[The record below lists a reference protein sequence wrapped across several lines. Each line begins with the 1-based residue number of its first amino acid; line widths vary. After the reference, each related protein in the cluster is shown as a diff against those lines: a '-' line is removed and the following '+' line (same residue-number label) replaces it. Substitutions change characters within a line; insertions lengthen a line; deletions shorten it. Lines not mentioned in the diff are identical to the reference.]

1 MNHAEHDESIGSMLA
16 SIAAAL
22 REVSDKLDIVAARV
36 QHEVPTFPA
45 DDDLPEKTR
54 IHRLES
60 WAFHASQDISRL
72 SSRLD
77 ALDGG
82 DTPPRTGRST
92 PSRREVREAAE
103 RAAAEAELA
112 DEAARPPLE
121 RRSPRTDHLGDP
133 TWPLTVAPIPRAAG
147 EAPSGEAGSWSPFS
161 APGGE
166 TRSEQ
171 TGESGGVSTTLAHDM
186 GAARDAASA
195 ERRNGSARRNG
206 AAAHGAREDSRN
218 GAATVGGVALDSGRE
233 LNGAGAGL
241 AQGAPSAGGRVMADE
256 PTRNGAVARN
266 GGAAVEKSASPA
278 AESDSD
284 REVTATPR
292 GIRTAADGR
301 DGGSHRPIAPVEAA
315 VPGTV
320 GGAVSAGATETSGV
334 AEADSDERTGGHRSA
349 EIAVE
354 RARPA
359 GRIATDAESTPGRTG
374 SVGLSDG
381 PASAPA
387 QQMSGSP
394 QAVGASPRSAGS
406 PEQRTEAS
414 AHSSTQAGESA
425 QRVNGHAHGAAE
437 ARGTEPGSGGSANGI
452 HWTFADDDTLTATPP
467 VRNGHDRN
475 GFTGGDVRDQLPS
488 APSPAAPP
496 ARLSVPK
503 SRPAPT
509 ETTDPAATST
519 HVPTNPADGSPERTS
534 AFPQTTDPAANSTHV
549 PTGITNRADAP
560 PERTPGFPQTADST
574 VPADTRAA
582 GRGPADSLVNG
593 QNSGTGT
600 ALSGFSATVELT
612 QPGSGPLES
621 VRGTNPGIGTGPDS
635 RTSTPDHAASAD
647 GVLPLTADFTA
658 PERFSVGDHAPG
670 SGAADEAAERPSMTA
685 RSAAT
690 GDMSTGRGSIGETSP
705 TGIPLS
711 ADLTAPSRNSS
722 ADTRSEAA
730 ASQGTRLSGAPAG
743 FTPGSLTSAADSA
756 GPSGYTAPAS
766 FQAPADERAYTG
778 HTPSSDSRGLAD
790 GPSFTNGTGSVAD
803 QPGTADFGA
812 PVAAGGAQTSPFDRV
827 SNDPAPPTAT
837 DAAGITVTGT
847 YRAFDIER
855 AHVDKLQAM
864 LDELK
869 RSAGLP
875 PGRRDVFGPPTTD
888 AG

>member
-103 RAAAEAELA
+103 RAAAEAEHA

-147 EAPSGEAGSWSPFS
+147 DASSAEAGSWSPFS
-161 APGGE
+161 APGGDA
-166 TRSEQ
+166 RSEQ
-171 TGESGGVSTTLAHDM
+171 TGSSGGVSTTLAHDM

-218 GAATVGGVALDSGRE
+218 GVAPVGGVAVDSGRE
-233 LNGAGAGL
+233 LNGAGL
-241 AQGAPSAGGRVMADE
+241 SQRVPSAADRVVAEE
-256 PTRNGAVARN
+256 PTRNGAVRN
-266 GGAAVEKSASPA
+266 GVAAVEKAASPA
-278 AESDSD
+278 AKSDSD
-284 REVTATPR
+284 REVTAIPR
-292 GIRTAADGR
+292 DIRTAADGR

-320 GGAVSAGATETSGV
+320 GGAVSAEAPEASGV
-334 AEADSDERTGGHRSA
+334 AEANSDERTGGHRSA

-381 PASAPA
+381 LASAPA
-387 QQMSGSP
+387 QQMIGS
-394 QAVGASPRSAGS
+394 AHAGGASPRSIGS
-406 PEQRTEAS
+406 PDQRTEAS
-414 AHSSTQAGESA
+414 AHSSTQAGGSA
-425 QRVNGHAHGAAE
+425 QQVNGHAHGAAE
-437 ARGTEPGSGGSANGI
+437 SRGTEPGSGGSANGI

-488 APSPAAPP
+488 TPSPASPAAPP

-503 SRPAPT
+503 TRPTPA
-509 ETTDPAATST
+509 ETSDPAVT
-519 HVPTNPADGSPERTS
+519 P
-534 AFPQTTDPAANSTHV
+534 V
-549 PTGITNRADAP
+549 PTGITASAVGS
-560 PERTPGFPQTADST
+560 PELNSAFPQATDST
-574 VPADTRAA
+574 VPAGTRAA
-582 GRGPADSLVNG
+582 DRGSADSLVNG
-593 QNSGTGT
+593 QNNGAGT

-612 QPGSGPLES
+612 QPGAGPLES
-621 VRGTNPGIGTGPDS
+621 VRGANPGIGTGPDS
-635 RTSTPDHAASAD
+635 RTTSAPDHAASAD
-647 GVLPLTADFTA
+647 GPLPLTADFAA
-658 PERFSVGDHAPG
+658 PARYSAPRDQAPG
-670 SGAADEAAERPSMTA
+670 SGAADDAAERASMTA
-685 RSAAT
+685 RAAST
-690 GDMSTGRGSIGETSP
+690 GDMSTGRGALGETSP

-711 ADLTAPSRNSS
+711 ADLTAPSRNRS
-722 ADTRSEAA
+722 ADARSEAA
-730 ASQGTRLSGAPAG
+730 ASQGTGLSSAPAAFAPGTLAIAADNAEPSGHTAPTG
-743 FTPGSLTSAADSA
+743 FTPGALTSAADNA
-756 GPSGYTAPAS
+756 EPSGHTAPTGFTPGALTS
-766 FQAPADERAYTG
+766 AADNAEPSG
-778 HTPSSDSRGLAD
+778 HTAPTGFTPGALTSAAD
-790 GPSFTNGTGSVAD
+790 NA
-803 QPGTADFGA
+803 
-812 PVAAGGAQTSPFDRV
+812 
-827 SNDPAPPTAT
+827 
-837 DAAGITVTGT
+837 
-847 YRAFDIER
+847 E
-855 AHVDKLQAM
+855 
-864 LDELK
+864 
-869 RSAGLP
+869 
-875 PGRRDVFGPPTTD
+875 
-888 AG
+888 